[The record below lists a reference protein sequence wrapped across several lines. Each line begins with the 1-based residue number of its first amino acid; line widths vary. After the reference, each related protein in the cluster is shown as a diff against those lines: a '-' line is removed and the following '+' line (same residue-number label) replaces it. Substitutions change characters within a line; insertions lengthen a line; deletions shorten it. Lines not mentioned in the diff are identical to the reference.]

1 MTHLT
6 LEEHFP
12 LAEVKS
18 KKKMTHISIHV
29 LSSGSPE
36 APQSHRKVTRLHTLS
51 GDIGLSASAQR
62 RTFSFGGAMMS
73 QSKTRRGLP
82 RQKTISGDSAY
93 STRSSYRSL
102 RLLGRALSTNLTIAS
117 DGSSS
122 TILLEDWRPIFD
134 KFDREVDGKQVP
146 CVVCRVCLEIILMIV
161 RMGKFLLKNS

>member
-1 MTHLT
+1 
-6 LEEHFP
+6 
-12 LAEVKS
+12 
-18 KKKMTHISIHV
+18 
-29 LSSGSPE
+29 
-36 APQSHRKVTRLHTLS
+36 
-51 GDIGLSASAQR
+51 
-62 RTFSFGGAMMS
+62 MMS

>member
-1 MTHLT
+1 MTRSVNIHI
-6 LEEHFP
+6 HFSFGSHTAP
-12 LAEVKS
+12 VSNDTPDARRTFSFGGGKNKTKKS
-18 KKKMTHISIHV
+18 DSYSVHV

-134 KFDREVDGKQVP
+134 KFDREVDGKQV
-146 CVVCRVCLEIILMIV
+146 CVV
-161 RMGKFLLKNS
+161 